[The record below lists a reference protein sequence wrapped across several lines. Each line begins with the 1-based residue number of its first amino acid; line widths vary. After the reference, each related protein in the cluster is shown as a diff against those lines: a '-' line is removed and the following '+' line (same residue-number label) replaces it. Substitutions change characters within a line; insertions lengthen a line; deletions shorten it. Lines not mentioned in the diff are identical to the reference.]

1 MTPEF
6 LDNVRDVTKQFFE
19 LPLEQKQRCSQE
31 VGDIQGYV
39 NEIVLSEQ
47 EKLDWSE
54 RLYLVIQPEDRRNL
68 KLWPEKPED
77 FR

>member
-6 LDNVRDVTKQFFE
+6 LDNVRDVTKQFFK

-47 EKLDWSE
+47 QKLDWSE